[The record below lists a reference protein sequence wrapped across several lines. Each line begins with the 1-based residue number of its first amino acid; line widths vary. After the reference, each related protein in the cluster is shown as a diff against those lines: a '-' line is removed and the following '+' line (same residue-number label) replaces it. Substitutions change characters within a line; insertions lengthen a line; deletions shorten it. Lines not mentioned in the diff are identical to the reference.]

1 MSFDVWQW
9 CLAAVAAIFVGLS
22 KTAVGGLG
30 LVSVAVFANLMPARE
45 ASGFVLP
52 LLICADAIAVL
63 AYRRH
68 TQWVH
73 LVRLFP
79 WTGLG
84 VLLGWFALGRIN
96 DAQASILVGTIIL
109 AMVAIHVWRRRKGE
123 VSAEAHGPWFG
134 VFMGVLAGFT
144 TLIANA
150 AGPLMALYLLAM
162 RLPKME
168 FVGTAAYFFFL
179 LNLFKVPFMINLGL
193 IDARSITGN
202 LVLVPAVIA
211 GAIAGRLLLT
221 RINQKLFEHVA
232 LALSALAGLKL
243 LW

>member
-1 MSFDVWQW
+1 
-9 CLAAVAAIFVGLS
+9 
-22 KTAVGGLG
+22 
-30 LVSVAVFANLMPARE
+30 
-45 ASGFVLP
+45 FVLP

-123 VSAEAHGPWFG
+123 VSAEAHGPWYG

-179 LNLFKVPFMINLGL
+179 LNLFKMPFMINLGL

-202 LVLVPAVIA
+202 L
-211 GAIAGRLLLT
+211 
-221 RINQKLFEHVA
+221 
-232 LALSALAGLKL
+232 
-243 LW
+243 

>member
-9 CLAAVAAIFVGLS
+9 CLAVVAAIFIGLS
-22 KTAVGGLG
+22 KTAIGGLG

-52 LLICADAIAVL
+52 LLICADGIAVL
-63 AYRRH
+63 AYRQH
-68 TQWVH
+68 TQWSH

-79 WTGLG
+79 WTGAG

-96 DAQASILVGTIIL
+96 DAQTSILVGVIIL
-109 AMVAIHVWRRRKGE
+109 AMVAIHLWRRRKGD
-123 VSAEAHGPWFG
+123 SGAQAHGWWFG
-134 VFMGVLAGFT
+134 ALMGVLAGFT

-162 RLPKME
+162 GLPKMQ

-193 IDARSITGN
+193 IDVRSITGN

-211 GAIAGRLLLT
+211 GAFAGRRLLT
-221 RINQKLFEHVA
+221 RINQKLFEQVA